1 MEEKSSLLKELR
13 VQVENLKEAI
23 LNDYDPEAVILF
35 GSMGRGDV
43 YEFSDVDLP
52 VVLASEGDKKALAK
66 NISSQLDFIIT
77 EKHIIIKTPLNF
89 LSRMDIPGTLDHD
102 ASREGRYIYQ
112 RAGCQNGTVFS
123 CVVSI

>member
-43 YEFSDVDLP
+43 YEFSDVDLL
-52 VVLASEGDKKALAK
+52 VVLAS
-66 NISSQLDFIIT
+66 
-77 EKHIIIKTPLNF
+77 
-89 LSRMDIPGTLDHD
+89 
-102 ASREGRYIYQ
+102 
-112 RAGCQNGTVFS
+112 
-123 CVVSI
+123 